1 MPTMDS
7 QRAGVLICASA
18 MRILILG
25 GTTEAS
31 ALAALLAGDSRFDA
45 TLSLAGRTASP
56 KAQPLATRVGGFGGA
71 DGLVQW
77 IVAEKI
83 AAVIDATHP
92 YADQISANAV
102 AACRQAAIPLV
113 SIVRPAWQPVPGD
126 RWQVVANAGAAAA
139 ALDKGP
145 QRVFL
150 SLGRLDLHAFT
161 AAPQHAY
168 VARIIDAPQ
177 QARLPPN
184 IRFLR
189 ARGPFDLAAERRLLD
204 DEKID
209 VIVSKNSG
217 GAATYPKIDAARE
230 RGLPVVM
237 IARPDKP
244 AGHAVAGPQAA
255 IDWLLHERPR
265 SLRGV

>member
-1 MPTMDS
+1 M
-7 QRAGVLICASA
+7 GVLICASA

-31 ALAALLAGDSRFDA
+31 ALAAVLAGDSRVDA
-45 TLSLAGRTASP
+45 TMSLAGRTASP
-56 KAQPLATRVGGFGGA
+56 KVQPLATRIGGFGGA
-71 DGLVQW
+71 DGLAQW
-77 IVAEKI
+77 IAAENV

-102 AACRQAAIPLV
+102 GACRQAAIPLV
-113 SIVRPAWQPVPGD
+113 SIVRPAWQPVSGD
-126 RWQVVANAGAAAA
+126 RWQVVASAEAAA
-139 ALDKGP
+139 ALGHAP
-145 QRVFL
+145 RRVFL
-150 SLGRLDLHAFT
+150 SLGRLDLHTFA
-161 AAPQHAY
+161 AAPQHSY

-177 QARLPPN
+177 QAELPPD
-184 IRFLR
+184 IRFLQ

-209 VIVSKNSG
+209 VVVSKNSG
-217 GAATYPKIDAARE
+217 GTATYPKIEAARE
-230 RGLPVVM
+230 RGLPVVL

-244 AGHAVAGPQAA
+244 MGHAVAGPQAA
-255 IDWLLHERPR
+255 IDWLLHATPR